1 MSVLILFVATFVFFL
16 AADFVVLSYFLKPIF
31 ARDIGPL
38 MLDELRVLPAFLFY
52 AFLVAVVLW
61 FVSWPAMT
69 SGQNLWWVFGNAA
82 LLGAAAYGTYEFT
95 NYAILRDWTAT
106 LVVTDLCW
114 GTFLTGTSATVGV
127 MVARY
132 FA

>member
-1 MSVLILFVATFVFFL
+1 MTILILFFATFVFFL
-16 AADFVVLSYFLKPIF
+16 AVDFFALSYFIKPIF

-38 MLDELRVLPAFLFY
+38 MLDELRLLPAFFFY
-52 AFLVAVVLW
+52 AFLVAVVIW
-61 FVSWPAMT
+61 FVSLPAM
-69 SGQNLWWVFGNAA
+69 SAGKSLWWVFGNAA

-95 NYAILRDWTAT
+95 NYAVLKDWTAT

-114 GTFLTGTSATVGV
+114 GTVLTGGSAAFGV
-127 MVARY
+127 LVARY